1 MRNLLL
7 LLFLVAPGFA
17 GDQSCLIVRH
27 TTTSDLPWVIGANW
41 RYIEGDFPA
50 GMKWK
55 SNITDR
61 NVRQIKQKGGKVV
74 IVPEKYSSIDLE
86 DARKQCGVGQPTP
99 K

>member
-7 LLFLVAPGFA
+7 LLFLVAPSFA
-17 GDQSCLIVRH
+17 GDQSCLIVKH
-27 TTTSDLPWVIGANW
+27 AGIWVIGPNW
-41 RYIEGDFPA
+41 QYIEGDFPA

-55 SNITDR
+55 SNLTDR
-61 NVRQIKQKGGKVV
+61 NIRQVKQKGGKVV

-86 DARKQCGVGQPTP
+86 DARKQCDVGQPTP

>member
-7 LLFLVAPGFA
+7 LFVLVVPSFA
-17 GDQSCLIVRH
+17 GDPPCLIVKH
-27 TTTSDLPWVIGANW
+27 AGIWVIPNW
-41 RYIEGDFPA
+41 QYVEGDFPE

-55 SNITDR
+55 SNLTDR
-61 NVRQIKQKGGKVV
+61 NIRQIKQKGGKVV

-86 DARKQCGVGQPTP
+86 DARKQCGVRQPTP